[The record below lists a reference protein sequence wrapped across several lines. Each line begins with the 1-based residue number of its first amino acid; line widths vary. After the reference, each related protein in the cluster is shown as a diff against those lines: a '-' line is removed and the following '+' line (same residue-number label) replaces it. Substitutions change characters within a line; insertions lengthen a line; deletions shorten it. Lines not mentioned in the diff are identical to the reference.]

1 MLHGGAGAGARP
13 RLLPRA
19 AGGVISARELAVDS
33 AYSASGGASVP
44 DGPNERRTSFYIS
57 DRQRRQRR
65 DDSPFSAPC
74 KALPT
79 VWRAPQQPETCGA
92 RLGYTPSCQPI
103 PGHFVT
109 ANRDTSS
116 KPPRFIR
123 RWRRFGDFQ
132 DLGFGG
138 VFCIL
143 FAAVG
148 KKYAAGG
155 KTAASPARTQKS
167 ETALAVSLFCAN

>member
-19 AGGVISARELAVDS
+19 AGGVISARELAVES
-33 AYSASGGASVP
+33 ACSASGGASVP

-65 DDSPFSAPC
+65 DDSAFSAPC

-123 RWRRFGDFQ
+123 RWRRFGDSPP
-132 DLGFGG
+132 
-138 VFCIL
+138 
-143 FAAVG
+143 
-148 KKYAAGG
+148 
-155 KTAASPARTQKS
+155 SPAPERNTTPSEWCFFLEWAEARTGHAPLMRITCTDTRTS
-167 ETALAVSLFCAN
+167 PRSGGF

>member
-19 AGGVISARELAVDS
+19 AGGVISARELAVES
-33 AYSASGGASVP
+33 AYSTSGGASVP

-103 PGHFVT
+103 SGHFLET
-109 ANRDTSS
+109 ASLHPPLAALRRFP
-116 KPPRFIR
+116 KPWF
-123 RWRRFGDFQ
+123 WRRF
-132 DLGFGG
+132 LHT
-138 VFCIL
+138 FC
-143 FAAVG
+143 
-148 KKYAAGG
+148 
-155 KTAASPARTQKS
+155 RCWQKVCRRRHNS
-167 ETALAVSLFCAN
+167 